1 MNKHKLSRLT
11 IVFLVLYSSYTYS
24 QKNVRKNVIPTTELT
39 KNQNQLSDSTACKNS
54 SKSVV
59 KEPVRYPLTISKKMG
74 EEQVVHDEEYL
85 KKEISRINNHI
96 KAIDFK
102 VENVSSDETKKAKAE
117 SDGWFDQM
125 KNTKVSLEQKRIKLE
140 EELKIF
146 KN

>member
-1 MNKHKLSRLT
+1 MT

-39 KNQNQLSDSTACKNS
+39 KNQNQLSDSTASTNS

-59 KEPVRYPLTISKKMG
+59 KEPVRYPLTISKKAG
-74 EEQVVHDEEYL
+74 EEQVIHDEEYL

-140 EELKIF
+140 EELKMF

>member
-39 KNQNQLSDSTACKNS
+39 KNQNQLSDSTASKNS

-96 KAIDFK
+96 IAIDFK

-125 KNTKVSLEQKRIKLE
+125 KNTKASLEQKRMKLE
-140 EELKIF
+140 EELKMF

>member
-1 MNKHKLSRLT
+1 MNKHILRRLT

-39 KNQNQLSDSTACKNS
+39 KNQNQLSDSTASKNS

-59 KEPVRYPLTISKKMG
+59 KEPVRYPLTISKKAG

-102 VENVSSDETKKAKAE
+102 VENVSSDETKKAKAQ

-140 EELKIF
+140 EEIKMF

>member
-1 MNKHKLSRLT
+1 MNKHILSRLT
-11 IVFLVLYSSYTYS
+11 IVFLVLYSSYTFS

-39 KNQNQLSDSTACKNS
+39 KNQNQLSDSTASKNS
-54 SKSVV
+54 STSVV

-96 KAIDFK
+96 IAIDFK

-125 KNTKVSLEQKRIKLE
+125 KNTKVSLEQKRMKLE
-140 EELKIF
+140 EELKMF

>member
-1 MNKHKLSRLT
+1 MNKHILRRLT

-39 KNQNQLSDSTACKNS
+39 KNQNQLSDSTASTNS

-59 KEPVRYPLTISKKMG
+59 KEPVRYPLTISKKAG
-74 EEQVVHDEEYL
+74 EEQVIHDEEYL

-140 EELKIF
+140 EELKMF

>member
-39 KNQNQLSDSTACKNS
+39 KNQNQLSDSTASTNS

-59 KEPVRYPLTISKKMG
+59 KEPVRYPLTISKKAG
-74 EEQVVHDEEYL
+74 EEQVIHDEEYL

>member
-1 MNKHKLSRLT
+1 
-11 IVFLVLYSSYTYS
+11 
-24 QKNVRKNVIPTTELT
+24 
-39 KNQNQLSDSTACKNS
+39 
-54 SKSVV
+54 
-59 KEPVRYPLTISKKMG
+59 LTISKKAG
-74 EEQVVHDEEYL
+74 EEQVIHDEEYL

>member
-1 MNKHKLSRLT
+1 MNKHILSRLT

-39 KNQNQLSDSTACKNS
+39 KNQNQLSDSTASKNS

-96 KAIDFK
+96 IAIDFK

-125 KNTKVSLEQKRIKLE
+125 KNTKVSLEQKRMKLE
-140 EELKIF
+140 EELKMF

>member
-1 MNKHKLSRLT
+1 MNKHILRRLT

-39 KNQNQLSDSTACKNS
+39 KNQNQLSDSTASTNS